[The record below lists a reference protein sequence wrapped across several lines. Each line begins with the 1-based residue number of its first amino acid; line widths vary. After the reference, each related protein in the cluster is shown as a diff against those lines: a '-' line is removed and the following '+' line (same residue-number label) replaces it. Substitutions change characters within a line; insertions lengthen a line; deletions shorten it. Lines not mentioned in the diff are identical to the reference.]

1 MGIYV
6 KNADEKLKNG
16 MYGSISTLQKELLQV
31 LGEIW
36 NNQDF
41 LNAED
46 KEILVK
52 LSKKG
57 LY

>member
-1 MGIYV
+1 MGVYI
-6 KNADEKLKNG
+6 KNANGNLKNG
-16 MYGSISTLQKELLQV
+16 MFSTTSPLQQELKNI

-41 LNAED
+41 LNSED
-46 KEILVK
+46 KEILIK